1 MKRIVMATAV
11 AALVSVPAVSVPAY
25 AQSFAPGPG
34 IGDIQASRPAPT
46 RVHRGVPHHRSARNA
61 YASFAAPES
70 AGREAAIRDCNAAAA
85 KTYAVRDSNWSI
97 SAYRACMVEHGQPE

>member
-1 MKRIVMATAV
+1 MKRVMMATAV
-11 AALVSVPAVSVPAY
+11 AALVSVPAVTVPAY

-46 RVHRGVPHHRSARNA
+46 RMHRGVPHHRSARRA
-61 YASFAAPES
+61 YASFAAPEPT
-70 AGREAAIRDCNAAAA
+70 GRDAAIRDCNAAAA